1 MKESGVGGGGVVV
14 KLSKVVTNGG
24 RGGAGGEEVND
35 IRVKVGQDVTGRA
48 ESVMVKLAGIDAKAF
63 IEDGIVFIEVVKRGE
78 REVISSDVIFK
89 HSLDDWYCGTRR
101 GSGR

>member
-1 MKESGVGGGGVVV
+1 MGAGEGLEGGG
-14 KLSKVVTNGG
+14 TG
-24 RGGAGGEEVND
+24 REEVND
-35 IRVKVGQDVTGRA
+35 FVVKIGQDVTGRA